1 MDLGTIRRGGGPDAL
16 LELLRQQ
23 VGRFEIEPADLAG
36 RGERGGLFPMAY
48 LALKARGAKDWRT
61 RLGLSLTHQ
70 GRAHFIEYHHI
81 FPKSQL
87 KRAGYDSA
95 EIHEIANMAFV
106 TGATNRRISSTLP
119 EKYLAEILDEQGPE
133 ALDRHCIPLDPGL
146 WRLDAFHRFLEYR
159 RAALAAAINELIA
172 QSTHQPLTANVADLI
187 ARGEGEEL
195 EFKASARWDYR
206 QSKHN
211 AVLESLIPK
220 TVAGFLNGK
229 GGNLLIGVDDRAR
242 VVGLERDYA
251 TLGTR
256 PDRDGY
262 QQFLVSLL
270 SSTIGKEIF
279 SDVTIGFEET
289 DGLDVCIMRVQPSL
303 KPVYVKEKEGAHTVF
318 YIRSGSTTQPL
329 GIKEAMDYIRSR
341 WRQ

>member
-1 MDLGTIRRGGGPDAL
+1 M
-16 LELLRQQ
+16 
-23 VGRFEIEPADLAG
+23 
-36 RGERGGLFPMAY
+36 
-48 LALKARGAKDWRT
+48 
-61 RLGLSLTHQ
+61 
-70 GRAHFIEYHHI
+70 
-81 FPKSQL
+81 
-87 KRAGYDSA
+87 
-95 EIHEIANMAFV
+95 
-106 TGATNRRISSTLP
+106 
-119 EKYLAEILDEQGPE
+119 
-133 ALDRHCIPLDPGL
+133 
-146 WRLDAFHRFLEYR
+146 
-159 RAALAAAINELIA
+159 
-172 QSTHQPLTANVADLI
+172 ADLI

-195 EFKASARWDYR
+195 EFKASSRWDYR

-211 AVLESLIPK
+211 TALESLIPK

-229 GGNLLIGVDDRAR
+229 GGTLLIGVDDRAK

-256 PDRDGY
+256 PNKDGY

-289 DGLDVCIMRVQPSL
+289 DGLDVCIMRVRPSL

-329 GIKEAMDYIRSR
+329 GLKEAMDYIRSR
-341 WRQ
+341 WKQ